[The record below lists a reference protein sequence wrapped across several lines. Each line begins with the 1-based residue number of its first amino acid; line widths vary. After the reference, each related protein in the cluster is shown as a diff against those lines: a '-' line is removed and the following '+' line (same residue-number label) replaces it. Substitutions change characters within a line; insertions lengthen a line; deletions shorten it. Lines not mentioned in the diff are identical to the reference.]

1 MMPASVTFCGI
12 RRGVGNATI
21 ARAFAVSAAEA
32 NNCVLLEADRRD
44 DTSVDWAERRSKAT
58 RYGLIEVRSV
68 KIENCAY
75 LDAPNGS
82 EDFIVLQTVYSGD
95 ETAMALARK
104 SRLFVLSTTPLA
116 EDVEAIEQ
124 LLVRML
130 DEGIDSDS
138 LAVVLSSPV
147 PNSSESDVSTAL
159 QRFSRTGT
167 KAFDLPFLG
176 RHAAG
181 PLKEMGRTIAERVG
195 TLPPVA
201 GERLVDFLQKAYADR
216 S

>member
-1 MMPASVTFCGI
+1 
-12 RRGVGNATI
+12 
-21 ARAFAVSAAEA
+21 
-32 NNCVLLEADRRD
+32 
-44 DTSVDWAERRSKAT
+44 
-58 RYGLIEVRSV
+58 
-68 KIENCAY
+68 
-75 LDAPNGS
+75 
-82 EDFIVLQTVYSGD
+82 
-95 ETAMALARK
+95 
-104 SRLFVLSTTPLA
+104 VLSTTPLA

-216 S
+216 T